1 MQLVKG
7 AARFC
12 QMPLFWRFLRSISEE
27 EIHDN
32 EDAAA
37 FVRHW
42 CGVSSRA
49 ELRENDEGRKRFID
63 LVNRF
68 NDFMRGGK

>member
-12 QMPLFWRFLRSISEE
+12 QMPLFWRFLRTVAGE
-27 EIHDN
+27 EIN
-32 EDAAA
+32 GEPDAAA
-37 FVRHW
+37 FVRRW
-42 CGVSSRA
+42 CGVVSRA
-49 ELRENDEGRKRFID
+49 ELAQNDEGRKRFID

-68 NDFMRGGK
+68 NDFMRGDK